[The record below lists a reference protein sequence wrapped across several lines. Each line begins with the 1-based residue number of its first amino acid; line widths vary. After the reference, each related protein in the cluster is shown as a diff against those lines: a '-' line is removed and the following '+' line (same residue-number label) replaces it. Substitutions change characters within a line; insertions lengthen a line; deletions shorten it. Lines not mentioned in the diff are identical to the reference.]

1 MFGLVYPPDPAPLY
15 PRPSVHHPGIPRV
28 SGEEM
33 LPLVD
38 ESGVV
43 YGRAARSWCHSGAK
57 PLHPVVHLHLMDRMQ
72 RLYLQK
78 RSMEKD
84 LLPGYW
90 DTAVGGHVSYGE
102 SVEEAL
108 YRETAEELGLVAF
121 HPIPLGTYV
130 YETARDRELVI
141 LFASIG
147 HPELHPSQL
156 EVSEGRWWTL
166 EEIDTAIGKQI
177 ITPNFEQELP
187 RIREQLLA
195 LL

>member
-1 MFGLVYPPDPAPLY
+1 M
-15 PRPSVHHPGIPRV
+15 
-28 SGEEM
+28 
-33 LPLVD
+33 
-38 ESGVV
+38 
-43 YGRAARSWCHSGAK
+43 
-57 PLHPVVHLHLMDRMQ
+57 
-72 RLYLQK
+72 
-78 RSMEKD
+78 
-84 LLPGYW
+84 
-90 DTAVGGHVSYGE
+90 
-102 SVEEAL
+102 
-108 YRETAEELGLVAF
+108 AF

-187 RIREQLLA
+187 RIRQQLLA